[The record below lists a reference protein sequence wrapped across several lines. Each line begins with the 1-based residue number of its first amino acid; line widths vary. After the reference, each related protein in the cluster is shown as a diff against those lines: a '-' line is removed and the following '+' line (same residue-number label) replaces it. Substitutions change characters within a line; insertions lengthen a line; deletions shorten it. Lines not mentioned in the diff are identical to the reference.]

1 MPEIKETTRLKD
13 LWNEEDARNLDG
25 NQLALLRYRSNL
37 LGADL
42 RITNFGGGNTSSKI
56 ELPDPF
62 TGRPVRV
69 LAVKGSGGDIG
80 SITESG
86 FALLY
91 LDRLEH
97 LKELYCGEKYE
108 DDMVRYYPL
117 SAFGEN
123 RVAASIDTPLHAFL
137 PFLHVDH
144 LHPDWAIALAASAN
158 GKRKLEEFNK
168 EFGRK
173 IVWVPWQRPGFELAL
188 LIERAVKENPGAE
201 GLILGGHGLFTWG
214 MTPRECYLN
223 SIQTI
228 DQMGEFIVR
237 HQTKK
242 GSPFGGV
249 EHPPLP
255 DRNAV
260 AIQILPT
267 LRGAVSSNRRVVA
280 HYADDE
286 EALTF
291 AGSKWAKQLS
301 SLGTSCP
308 DHFLRTRVCPWFINW
323 DSKKE
328 DVEVLKGRIRN
339 EVAGYRAAYKKY
351 YEDWA
356 TSDSPK
362 LRDSNPSVVVVPGL
376 GLFGFG
382 KNKKEARI
390 TTEFFINA
398 IHVMAGANALEDGA
412 VSHPLPQARNAEQ
425 SQQFTEFHNYV
436 ALPRSEAF
444 RIEYWVLEEAKLQRM
459 PAEAEFSRKIALV
472 VGGASGIGR
481 EVALL
486 LARRGGHVVVADADE
501 VGASK
506 VADEAG
512 TISSS
517 EFVAATGVDLS
528 SSASLT
534 EAVKFTIS
542 KFGGID
548 IVVNTAAI
556 YSVPGPDGELSD
568 AQWAKTFQ
576 VNVTGNYLLAR
587 ETEWLFKDQALPASM
602 VLTSSANAVVPKKGS
617 EAYDTS
623 KAALNHLIRELAIKL
638 SPHVR
643 VNGIAPATVVA
654 GSTMFPRDRVMQS
667 LKKYGIEFSDTET
680 TEDLRAKLADFYAQR
695 TLTKRPILPQ
705 DCANAIVWLAGE
717 QSGKTTGH
725 VIPVDGGLPE
735 AYLR

>member
-1 MPEIKETTRLKD
+1 MQD
-13 LWNEEDARNLDG
+13 LWDERKASELAG
-25 NQLALLRYRSNL
+25 NPLALLRYRSNL

-56 ELPDPF
+56 ELADPF
-62 TGRPVRV
+62 TRRPVRV

-80 SITESG
+80 SITEAG

-91 LDRLEH
+91 LDRLEQ
-97 LKELYCGEKYE
+97 LKGLYRGEQYE
-108 DDMVRYYPL
+108 DEMVRYYPL

-137 PFLHVDH
+137 PFTHVDH

-158 GKRKLEEFNK
+158 GKRKLEQFNK
-168 EFGRK
+168 EFNRK
-173 IVWVPWQRPGFELAL
+173 IVWIPWQRPGFELAL
-188 LIERAVKENPGAE
+188 LIERSVKENPAAE

-214 MTPRECYLN
+214 NTQRDCYLN

-228 DQMGEFIVR
+228 DQMGEFIAG
-237 HQTKK
+237 HQAKK
-242 GSPFGGV
+242 GAYFGGI
-249 EHPPLP
+249 ESAPLQ
-255 DRNAV
+255 DRRKIAV
-260 AIQILPT
+260 QILPS
-267 LRGAVSSNRRVVA
+267 LRGVLSSNRRVVA

-286 EALTF
+286 DALVF
-291 AGSKWAKQLS
+291 AGSKWAKELS
-301 SLGTSCP
+301 ALGTSCP
-308 DHFLRTRVCPWFINW
+308 DHFLRTRVCPWILPWNPAT
-323 DSKKE
+323 E
-328 DVEVLKGRIRN
+328 DVNALKERIRSN
-339 EVAGYRAAYKKY
+339 VGEYRAAYKKY
-351 YEDWA
+351 YDDWA
-356 TSDSPK
+356 TPGSPK
-362 LRDSNPSVVVVPGL
+362 LRDTNPSVVVVPGL

-398 IHVMAGANALEDGA
+398 IHVMAGASALEDGE
-412 VSHPLPQARNAEQ
+412 VSQPLPQARTPEQ
-425 SQQFTEFHNYV
+425 SRQFTEFHNYV

-444 RIEYWVLEEAKLQRM
+444 RIEYWALEEAKLQRM

-486 LARRGGHVVVADADE
+486 LARRGAHVIIADFDLP
-501 VGASK
+501 GASK
-506 VADEAG
+506 VAEEAAAL
-512 TISSS
+512 SSP
-517 EFVAATGVDLS
+517 EFVAATAVDLS
-528 SSASLT
+528 SSESLA
-534 EAVKFTIS
+534 EAVAFTIA
-542 KFGGID
+542 KFGGVD

-556 YSVPGPDGELSD
+556 YPVPGPGGKLPETE
-568 AQWAKTFQ
+568 WAKTFL
-576 VNVTGNYLLAR
+576 VNVTGNYLLAQQ
-587 ETEWLFKDQALPASM
+587 TEWVFKDQNLPVAM

-623 KAALNHLIRELAIKL
+623 KSALNHLIRELALKL

-654 GSTMFPRDRVMQS
+654 GSTMFPRERVMQS
-667 LKKYGIEFSDTET
+667 LQKYEIGFLETEST
-680 TEDLRAKLADFYAQR
+680 DELRSKLADFYAQR

-705 DCANAIVWLAGE
+705 DCAHAIVWLAGD

-725 VIPVDGGLPE
+725 VIPVDGGLSE